1 MFEQDYMKELDL
13 LTEIA
18 QRMRERNERQI
29 AELEQELEVL
39 DRLLHR
45 SEDHADV

>member
-18 QRMRERNERQI
+18 QRMRERSERQI

-45 SEDHADV
+45 KETSDV

>member
-1 MFEQDYMKELDL
+1 MYDHDFIKDLDL

>member
-1 MFEQDYMKELDL
+1 MSGNGYDRELQALCD
-13 LTEIA
+13 IA
-18 QRMRERNERQI
+18 ERMRERNERQI